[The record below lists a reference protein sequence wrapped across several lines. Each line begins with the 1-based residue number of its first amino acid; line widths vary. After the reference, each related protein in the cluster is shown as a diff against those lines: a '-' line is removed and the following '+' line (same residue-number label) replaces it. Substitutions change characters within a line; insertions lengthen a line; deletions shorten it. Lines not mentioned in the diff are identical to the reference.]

1 MFTVNGGSEDDEA
14 VLNLG
19 RYIRKVGLDT
29 HLIEGGVIASGGVS
43 LFLAGTKRS
52 IGKDALVG
60 VHSWQH
66 CSNRNLPCRTATEFT
81 HSVSA
86 HDLHKN
92 YIVDMLSVDR
102 FYWFSINT
110 AAHDSIHWITEQE
123 LMLYQVKNST
133 LNKEIH
139 IPFPGAF
146 KAEYE
151 KVCHNCPVKKG

>member
-102 FYWFSINT
+102 FTGF
-110 AAHDSIHWITEQE
+110 Q
-123 LMLYQVKNST
+123 L
-133 LNKEIH
+133 
-139 IPFPGAF
+139 IPPHMTRFIG
-146 KAEYE
+146 
-151 KVCHNCPVKKG
+151 